1 MSSKVSINSINIL
14 TIAFLL
20 LSLSIDFTK
29 SSETYDIELDV
40 PDELD
45 NEVALFG
52 DIVEIE
58 DIDPELSELYVN
70 YVMRRAMV
78 GIKSSESQAE
88 IYEALKIN
96 TDLKIPNQN
105 FLSQLMNSKVHEEN
119 HMKYFIRTRTLG
131 N

>member
-1 MSSKVSINSINIL
+1 MS
-14 TIAFLL
+14 F
-20 LSLSIDFTK
+20 SIDFTK

-70 YVMRRAMV
+70 YIMRRAMI

-88 IYEALKIN
+88 VYEALKIN
-96 TDLKIPNQN
+96 SDLKIPTQN
-105 FLSQLMNSKVHEEN
+105 FLSKLMNSKLHEEN

-131 N
+131 NKII

>member
-70 YVMRRAMV
+70 YIMRRAMV